1 MEKELFIV
9 AYTRHN
15 KSTGGNAY
23 KVEMASENFE
33 EAKKSYYALLGN
45 YIKGSTYDAASVVI
59 FNSEGEFEDSDYYV
73 EEGADVT
80 PIYTVSYVR
89 HNKVDDTYAYKTD
102 FASENIDEAIK
113 KYYALLG
120 EFTGGD
126 TFDAVTLVLADSFGN
141 RMKKESWEEH
151 KEPSPEPEV

>member
-9 AYTRHN
+9 AYTTHN
-15 KSTGGNAY
+15 KSTGGNSY
-23 KVEMASENFE
+23 KVTLASKDYNDAE
-33 EAKKSYYALLGN
+33 KKYHALLGD
-45 YIKGSTYDAASVVI
+45 YIKGPTYDACSVVI
-59 FNSEGEFEDSDYYV
+59 FNSEGDFKESSYWI
-73 EEGADVT
+73 EEEATVT

-89 HNKVDDTYAYKTD
+89 HNKKEDTYAYKTD

-126 TFDAVTLVLADSFGN
+126 TFDAVTLILADSFGN
-141 RMKKESWEEH
+141 RIKVETWEEH
-151 KEPSPEPEV
+151 KDIVPEVEQ